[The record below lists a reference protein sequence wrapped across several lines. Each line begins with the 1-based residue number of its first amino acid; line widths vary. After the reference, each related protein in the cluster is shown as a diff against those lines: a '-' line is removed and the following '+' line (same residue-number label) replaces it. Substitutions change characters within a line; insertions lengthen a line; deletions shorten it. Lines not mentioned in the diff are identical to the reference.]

1 METIISTNQ
10 PNVNLK
16 FFVHTIGATPGQ
28 IVREYISVRYER
40 WLDYARYKCSKQQMD
55 EFAIDLLDEV
65 ILNLLQR
72 GDEML
77 LKLYSQKKIQKG
89 VQFCGLDWYVLKA
102 VDLNTH
108 SDTAPFRHKNK
119 PIPAAR
125 DVKVERLKITDDE
138 YVEDDRPAEI
148 MRQTEVVR
156 KVFTGLRL
164 TIFEYATFEHR
175 FFLDESLESMEWS
188 VEKRLKY
195 QIYNE
200 ILETIQTILFFYG
213 LTKVEPKKRL
223 KDRQLEL
230 AEQFIFDN
238 KIQIHSTFKRK
249 IKMEQKV
256 IFQDPKWEVIKTR
269 HEDLVGHIQ
278 QVVDNLLANG
288 LTVSIEDL
296 RDLINH
302 GGKLRG
308 QIDQIVKSNAG
319 IFKLPAAKQ
328 KFIEENTV
336 ALQEVITGAKRDL
349 FRILAI
355 ESTRSLTIDAYLIEN
370 GKVILSDQWVVETK
384 EAHTV
389 RSTPSREKA
398 LELIANVEAAI
409 NELNAFVADNK
420 FFGSGIRSSE
430 DGRRSLMYIKGNGSI
445 CVKKE
450 ELEFI

>member
-1 METIISTNQ
+1 MKTIRTDQ
-10 PNVNLK
+10 PKADLR
-16 FFVHTIGATPGQ
+16 FFIHTVGATPGQ
-28 IVREYISVRYER
+28 ILREYITVRYER
-40 WLDYARYKCSKQQMD
+40 WLDYSRYMCSKANLEGQEVD
-55 EFAIDLLDEV
+55 VLDEV
-65 ILNLLQR
+65 LLSVLQKDEQQLIGLYSKKKVQNGQALTELDFFILRMLNLNITS
-72 GDEML
+72 ETSP
-77 LKLYSQKKIQKG
+77 Y
-89 VQFCGLDWYVLKA
+89 
-102 VDLNTH
+102 
-108 SDTAPFRHKNK
+108 RHKNR
-119 PIPAAR
+119 PIPGLCE
-125 DVKVERLKITDDE
+125 VKVERLKVPDTE
-138 YVEDDRPAEI
+138 YIETDRPAEI
-148 MRQTEVVR
+148 FKQTELIR
-156 KVFTGLRL
+156 KIFKRLRL
-164 TIFEYATFEHR
+164 TVFEYAVFEHR
-175 FFLDESLESMEWS
+175 FFLNESLESMEWNES
-188 VEKRLKY
+188 YRMKN

-200 ILETIQTILFFYG
+200 VLDVIQTLLHFYG
-213 LTKVEPKKRL
+213 LAKNEPKKRL

-238 KIQIHSTFKRK
+238 KIHISQTFKRK

-269 HEDLVGHIQ
+269 HEDLIGHIQ
-278 QVVDNLLANG
+278 PVVDNLLANG

-302 GGKLRG
+302 GKKLHN
-308 QIDQIVKSNAG
+308 QIDQVVEANAT
-319 IFKLPAAKQ
+319 IFKLPAAKRT
-328 KFIEENTV
+328 FVNENTV
-336 ALQEVITGAKRDL
+336 ALQEVIAGAKRDL